1 MGALY
6 PVLSDHSGQSFFDIS
21 AAASEMIIVKP
32 LIIYV
37 MMERKYQLV
46 AWTQNVND
54 NENARLYMIPSLECE
69 VQADLVTDLTFIH
82 REEHKSHSHISLDLA
97 RRAIKAYENM
107 SRFEILTGH
116 AGDGIRY
123 LFFAANYCIW
133 EDDCNWVYYDTD
145 LGSYSYL
152 CGELRHEFIRLCKEG
167 IRLARKHRREDVL
180 MEDKPRQ
187 MLELYYEQT
196 QEERDLWQHLKE
208 VSCWK

>member
-1 MGALY
+1 
-6 PVLSDHSGQSFFDIS
+6 
-21 AAASEMIIVKP
+21 MIIVKP

-46 AWTQNVND
+46 AWTQNITD

-82 REEHKSHSHISLDLA
+82 REEYKSHGHISLGLA

-116 AGDGIRY
+116 GGDGIRY

-180 MEDKPRQ
+180 QEDKPRQ